1 MDRASIYFMDE
12 SQQNTYDFDEE
23 LPPLPLPDL
32 HDTMQRYYESVK
44 PFGTAEELAVTRK
57 AIEDFENGIGS
68 ELHSKLKERASK
80 LKNWLGEWWDAY
92 AYHMLRLP
100 LNPYIVMAMPVKLE
114 VIGLSETPEMALKNL
129 ARFAYHTIEFWDLL
143 HKATIKPLSS
153 NGGKIKYSSALYKRF
168 YSTSRIPGIEID
180 HIESH
185 FKTVKDGK
193 TPSHCL
199 VSGKGRI
206 FMFDCLHP
214 SDGTLITPLEIL
226 VVLQRIRSILDYE
239 PMGDCVPVLTHDDR
253 TSWAENRTRLLE
265 LSPNNKDTLKLI
277 ESSCVVLV
285 LDENEPRDYAE
296 ISQAAVY
303 GDYHSKWGDRSSTL
317 ISYKNGKFACVGE
330 HSCYDGTVSVSYILF
345 IQLSLIEEPEP
356 NWDESSLMPLVP
368 IREIKFVLNDKLRSE
383 IERVKQAC
391 DERGH
396 DVLITHEL
404 FEDYG
409 KEYIKTCKLHPDSFV
424 QVIMQLAYTQMH
436 EEIAS
441 TYETALMRHYYN
453 GRTET
458 LRSCTNE
465 VYNFIQIARNIN
477 SSNEE
482 IVKAFRKAVNHH
494 NHMMNEA
501 RKGHGIDRHLFG
513 LWCIAYENKV
523 DIPDF
528 YSDPLYLKSG
538 GGGNFVLSTS
548 TLGYSVNVGFV
559 APMVLDGYGVFYTI
573 TGEHI
578 FIQTSAFRDSQKTS
592 AHKFNQHFINTFRKM
607 KSLLEEVSQSKL

>member
-12 SQQNTYDFDEE
+12 SNQNTYDFDEE
-23 LPPLPLPDL
+23 LPPLPLPEL

-44 PFGTAEELAVTRK
+44 PFGTIEDLAVTRK
-57 AIEDFENGIGS
+57 SIELFERGIGA
-68 ELHSKLKERASK
+68 ELHAKLKERAAK
-80 LKNWLGEWWDAY
+80 MKNWLDEWWDAY
-92 AYHMLRLP
+92 AYHMLRFP

-168 YSTSRIPGIEID
+168 YSTSRIPGLEID

-185 FKTVKDGK
+185 FKTAKDGK
-193 TPSHCL
+193 TPSHGL
-199 VSGKGRI
+199 ISGKGRL
-206 FMFDCLHP
+206 FLFDCLHT
-214 SDGTLITPLEIL
+214 DGSLITPQEIL
-226 VVLQRIRSILDYE
+226 VILQRIRSILDYE

-253 TSWAENRTRLLE
+253 TSWAENRIRLIE
-265 LSPNNKDTLKLI
+265 LSSNNKETLKLV
-277 ESSCVVLV
+277 ESSNIVLV
-285 LDENEPRDYAE
+285 LDENEPKDYTE
-296 ISQAAVY
+296 ISQVAVY

-330 HSCYDGTVSVSYILF
+330 HSCYDGTVSVSYVLF
-345 IQLSLIEEPEP
+345 IQLSLVEIPEP
-356 NWDESSLMPLVP
+356 DWSECELKPLVP
-368 IREIKFVLNDKLRSE
+368 LKEIKFDLNDTLRSE
-383 IERVKQAC
+383 IERVKRVC
-391 DERGH
+391 DDRRN
-396 DVLITHEL
+396 DVLITHDI
-404 FEDYG
+404 FQDYG
-409 KEYIKTCKLHPDSFV
+409 KEYIKACKLHPDSFV
-424 QVIMQLAYTQMH
+424 QVVMQLAYYEMH
-436 EEIAS
+436 KEIAP
-441 TYETALMRHYYN
+441 TYETALMRHYYK

-458 LRSCTNE
+458 LRSCTSE
-465 VYNFIQIARNIN
+465 VYKFIQIAHNPK
-477 SSNEE
+477 SSKTE
-482 IVKAFRKAVNHH
+482 IVDAFRKAVNHH

-513 LWCIAYENKV
+513 LWCIAYENKI

-578 FIQTSAFRDSQKTS
+578 FIQSSAFRDSKKTS
-592 AHKFNQHFINTFRKM
+592 AYKFNQHFINAFRKM
-607 KSLLEEVSQSKL
+607 KSLLDEVADSKL